1 MEHAGRVHGWA
12 QPAPKVASVRVAD
25 VWANHWMPDF
35 FEAYPPMKELY
46 ERVGIADRSRLSG
59 RALSSEAAAAGIE
72 RVLVSGS
79 ALDDAAAT
87 NRAVADLCA
96 KDPGRLVPCASVDPR
111 GGMSAVRELR
121 RCVNDDGFVALK
133 LMPFFFDLPPND
145 RAYYPL
151 YAACVELEI
160 PVLLLTGH
168 TAVLAPNETGRPQ
181 HLDDVALFFPE
192 LTIVAGH
199 AGYPWTDE
207 LIGLAWKHER
217 LFIDT
222 SGHRPKHFPP
232 QLVKF
237 MSTYGKEKVLFGTGW
252 PMLDPAV
259 LLNDVAGLGLGDEA
273 TDRFLWSNAASIW
286 GWA

>member
-1 MEHAGRVHGWA
+1 M
-12 QPAPKVASVRVAD
+12 RVAD
-25 VWANHWMPDF
+25 VWANNWTPEF
-35 FEAYPPMKELY
+35 FDEYPPMQELY
-46 ERVGIADRSRLSG
+46 DRVGIAERSRLQPG
-59 RALSSEAAAAGIE
+59 TLAAEAEAAGVE
-72 RVLVSGS
+72 RALVSGS
-79 ALDDAAAT
+79 VLSDARAT
-87 NRAVADLCA
+87 NEAVRELCA
-96 KDPGRLVPCASVDPR
+96 TDPSRLIPCASVDPR
-111 GGMSAVRELR
+111 QGMEAVRELR
-121 RCVNDDGFVALK
+121 RSVTDDGFTALK
-133 LMPFFFDLPPND
+133 LMPFFFGLPPND

-151 YAACVELEI
+151 YAACVELDI
-160 PVLLLTGH
+160 PVLILTGH
-168 TAVLAPNETGRPQ
+168 TAVLAPNETGRPL

-237 MSTYGKEKVLFGTGW
+237 MTTYGKHKVLFGSGW

-259 LLNDVAGLGLGDEA
+259 LIKDIENLELGDEA
-273 TDRFLWSNAASIW
+273 TERFLWSNAAGIW
-286 GWA
+286 GWS

>member
-1 MEHAGRVHGWA
+1 M
-12 QPAPKVASVRVAD
+12 RVAD
-25 VWANHWMPDF
+25 VWANHWMPEF
-35 FEAYPPMKELY
+35 FERYPPMQELY
-46 ERVGIADRSRLSG
+46 DRVGIADRSRLPAG
-59 RALSSEAAAAGIE
+59 ALVSEAASAGVE
-72 RVLVSGS
+72 RAIVSGS
-79 ALDDAAAT
+79 AIGDAEAT
-87 NRAVADLCA
+87 NREVAELCA
-96 KDPGRLVPCASVDPR
+96 ADPVRLVPCASVDPR
-111 GGMSAVRELR
+111 QGMRAVRELH
-121 RCVNDDGFVALK
+121 RCVTEDGFVALK

-145 RAYYPL
+145 RSYYPL
-151 YAACVELEI
+151 YAACVELGI
-160 PVLLLTGH
+160 PVLVLTGH

-237 MSTYGKEKVLFGTGW
+237 MSSYGKEKVLFGTGW

-259 LLNDVAGLGLGDEA
+259 LLGDVEGLGLGDEA
-273 TDRFLWSNAASIW
+273 TERFLWSNAASIW
-286 GWA
+286 GWS